1 MNQELKFNEGEEMQ
15 KITIVG
21 NVGADPKT
29 GSTQSGKLWASFS
42 VAPLM
47 SKSEKEKTDQAW
59 WVVACFDKTA
69 EIAQKYVKKGMRLTV
84 CGTISFEKYTDNEGV
99 QREIKKII
107 YPEIVLPQLSQDSEK
122 REYKLENNYQEKSA
136 RSENFNDEIPF

>member
-1 MNQELKFNEGEEMQ
+1 MNQEIKFNEGEGMQ

-47 SKSEKEKTDQAW
+47 SKAEKEKTGQAW

-69 EIAQKYVKKGMRLTV
+69 EIAQKYVRKGMRLTV
-84 CGTISFEKYTDNEGV
+84 CGTISFEKYTDNDGV
-99 QREIKKII
+99 QREVKKIL
-107 YPEIVLPQLSQDSEK
+107 YPEIVLPQLAQDSEK
-122 REYKLENNYQEKSA
+122 QEYKVDHNSQGRNTINED
-136 RSENFNDEIPF
+136 FNDEIPF